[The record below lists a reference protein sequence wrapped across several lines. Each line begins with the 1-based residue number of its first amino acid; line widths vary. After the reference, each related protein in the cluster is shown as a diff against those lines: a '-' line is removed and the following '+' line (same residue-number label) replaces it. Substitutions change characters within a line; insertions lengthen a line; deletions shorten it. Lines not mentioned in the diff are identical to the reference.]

1 MYSISM
7 CVKHNDSVTFEH
19 TGRIVDG
26 TCINKG
32 ILHDKP
38 NAASFFADG
47 KDAGNVAKLA
57 GHELQIEH
65 RQVKTEKGLTK
76 FPQWAT
82 ETADGKQT
90 VYKTSNC
97 TSLPLGQTITYA
109 PNKDVKVSFKLVLEI
124 SDGEE
129 YISDDDEVQI
139 VVPTPNAEGGSA
151 GGAAVKSEKDA
162 ADKAKQ
168 QQAAADKAEQEK
180 AAAENALRVQQ
191 INAQAAEKIDE
202 LKVKLQEVDTLK
214 KEIFKLRVSAAE
226 LTPDD
231 DITYKK
237 IPVLVRDMVTK
248 TTQNAFTA
256 FRAMPKNEQ
265 ILRKWELTSNKMLIQ
280 DQKPDAKPYNN
291 RNVMLMMG
299 NFYKL
304 WAEENPTR
312 AAKYEKQAK
321 DFNEE
326 NKLDKAKAAV
336 ENKRKVAKKLA
347 NGGAAGSK
355 KRRTDD
361 AKKGSDDADEKQT
374 DDDDDDDE
382 DFNFNGAGY
391 DDTD

>member
-1 MYSISM
+1 M

-19 TGRIVDG
+19 TGRIADG
-26 TCINKG
+26 TYINKG

-90 VYKTSNC
+90 VYKTNNC

-129 YISDDDEVQI
+129 YISDDDDVQI
-139 VVPTPNAEGGSA
+139 VVTTPNAAGGSA
-151 GGAAVKSEKDA
+151 GGAAVKSEKE
-162 ADKAKQ
+162 
-168 QQAAADKAEQEK
+168 AAAKAEDEKAAAEKAAAEK
-180 AAAENALRVQQ
+180 AAAENANRVQE
-191 INAQAAEKIDE
+191 INGQVRNKIEQLKIKVQE
-202 LKVKLQEVDTLK
+202 LDTLK

-237 IPVLVRDMVTK
+237 MPVVVRDMVPK
-248 TTQNAFTA
+248 TTQNAFSA
-256 FRAMPKNEQ
+256 FRTYRNNEDL
-265 ILRKWELTSNKMLIQ
+265 LRKWELNANKMLIQ
-280 DQKPDAKPYNN
+280 EQKPYNN

-299 NFYKL
+299 TFYKV
-304 WAEENPTR
+304 WAEENTAR
-312 AAKYEKQAK
+312 AANYEKQAK
-321 DFNEE
+321 DFNELH
-326 NKLDKAKAAV
+326 KLDKVKAAAA
-336 ENKRKVAKKLA
+336 AKKKQSKRLA
-347 NGGAAGSK
+347 ESAGGGSVS
-355 KRRTDD
+355 KRRKTDEEEQ
-361 AKKGSDDADEKQT
+361 KGSDDDNSG
-374 DDDDDDDE
+374 DE
-382 DFNFNGAGY
+382 DFDFTGAAY
-391 DDTD
+391 DTD